1 MAINIT
7 LLEKCPYS
15 ELFSSVFSRIRAEYG
30 EMQSI
35 YPYSVWMWE
44 NTDQNNSEYGHFLRT
59 LILLN
64 DTAFFKET
72 SYVIVYKAKQNKSLT
87 TIKVNNN
94 QWQMVISTPKTRK
107 LY

>member
-1 MAINIT
+1 
-7 LLEKCPYS
+7 
-15 ELFSSVFSRIRAEYG
+15 
-30 EMQSI
+30 
-35 YPYSVWMWE
+35 MWE
-44 NTDQNNSEYGHFLRT
+44 NTDHNNSEYGHFLRT

-94 QWQMVISTPKTRK
+94 Q
-107 LY
+107 